1 MWRLAR
7 ACARGWGPGR
17 AAPAGA
23 RSGPLTVAAA
33 AAAGGPGG
41 WYEWLAQSAP
51 VHGAEAGLVAL
62 QAAAGLPWWAAI
74 ACGAAVLRTAVTL
87 PLAAHQSRLLAKV
100 GSGRRPRLLRAARG
114 GRPGAERPR
123 SRRILGGASQLP
135 ALRGELESGGSLF
148 FTCVKLENLQ
158 PEIKKLA
165 ERLRY
170 EVSVRGKQ
178 LGWSE
183 KVARFHFKKNLRR
196 IMTELYIRDN
206 CHPFKATLLVWVQIP
221 MWVCVSLAL
230 RNCSVGATDSEVQ
243 EQFSAGGALWFTDL
257 TAPDSTWILPV
268 LLGLVN
274 LLIVEIFA
282 SQKMEVSRFQKLATN
297 FFRVVSVVMIPVA
310 ATVPSSM
317 ALYWLSSSFMG
328 LLHNLLLRS
337 PTFRRLC
344 CIPRTK
350 NDSDTPYRDIVSAL
364 TTKYGFKK

>member
-1 MWRLAR
+1 MWRLAGTV
-7 ACARGWGPGR
+7 ARGWAAGG
-17 AAPAGA
+17 AAPA
-23 RSGPLTVAAA
+23 RWRFSAAA
-33 AAAGGPGG
+33 ATSGGPHG

-51 VHGAEAGLVAL
+51 VHWVEDGLVAL
-62 QAAAGLPWWAAI
+62 QAAAGLPWWATI
-74 ACGAAVLRTAVTL
+74 VCGSALLRTAVTL
-87 PLAAHQSRLLAKV
+87 PLAAHQGRVLA
-100 GSGRRPRLLRAARG
+100 
-114 GRPGAERPR
+114 
-123 SRRILGGASQLP
+123 
-135 ALRGELESGGSLF
+135 
-148 FTCVKLENLQ
+148 KLENLQ
-158 PEIKKLA
+158 PEIKQLA

-178 LGWSE
+178 LGWSQ

-196 IMTELYIRDN
+196 IITELYVRDN
-206 CHPFKATLLVWVQIP
+206 CHPFKATLLVWVQLP

-268 LLGLVN
+268 SLGLIN

-282 SQKMEVSRFQKLATN
+282 SQNIQVSKFQKLATN

-317 ALYWLSSSFMG
+317 ALYWLSSSIMG
-328 LLHNLLLRS
+328 LSHNLLLRS
-337 PTFRRLC
+337 PTFRWLC

-350 NDSDTPYRDIVSAL
+350 SDSGSPYRDIVSAL
-364 TTKYGFKK
+364 TAKYSFKK

>member
-1 MWRLAR
+1 RGSCGGRRFLTPRAARGSCSRAR
-7 ACARGWGPGR
+7 AS
-17 AAPAGA
+17 APE
-23 RSGPLTVAAA
+23 PLVAARPPRSCPRSCPH
-33 AAAGGPGG
+33 GTWPPGG
-41 WYEWLAQSAP
+41 RD
-51 VHGAEAGLVAL
+51 GLVAL
-62 QAAAGLPWWAAI
+62 QAATGLPWWAAI
-74 ACGAAVLRTAVTL
+74 VGGAALLRTAVTL
-87 PLAAHQSRLLAKV
+87 PLAAHQGRLLA
-100 GSGRRPRLLRAARG
+100 
-114 GRPGAERPR
+114 
-123 SRRILGGASQLP
+123 
-135 ALRGELESGGSLF
+135 
-148 FTCVKLENLQ
+148 KLENLQ

-196 IMTELYIRDN
+196 IITELYIRDN

-230 RNCSVGATDSEVQ
+230 RNCSVGAIGSEVQ

-268 LLGLVN
+268 SLGLVN
-274 LLIVEIFA
+274 LLIVEIFD
-282 SQKMEVSRFQKLATN
+282 SQKKEVSRFQKLATN

-310 ATVPSSM
+310 STVPSSM

-328 LLHNLLLRS
+328 LSHNLLLRS

-350 NDSDTPYRDIVSAL
+350 SDSDTPYKDIASAL
-364 TTKYGFKK
+364 TTKYSFKK

>member
-1 MWRLAR
+1 
-7 ACARGWGPGR
+7 
-17 AAPAGA
+17 
-23 RSGPLTVAAA
+23 
-33 AAAGGPGG
+33 
-41 WYEWLAQSAP
+41 
-51 VHGAEAGLVAL
+51 
-62 QAAAGLPWWAAI
+62 
-74 ACGAAVLRTAVTL
+74 
-87 PLAAHQSRLLAKV
+87 
-100 GSGRRPRLLRAARG
+100 
-114 GRPGAERPR
+114 
-123 SRRILGGASQLP
+123 
-135 ALRGELESGGSLF
+135 
-148 FTCVKLENLQ
+148 LENLQ
-158 PEIKKLA
+158 PEIKQLA

-196 IMTELYIRDN
+196 IITELYIRDN

-230 RNCSVGATDSEVQ
+230 RNCSVGATDLEVQ

-268 LLGLVN
+268 SLGLMN

-282 SQKMEVSRFQKLATN
+282 SQKMEVSRLQKLATN

-310 ATVPSSM
+310 ASVPSSM

-328 LLHNLLLRS
+328 LSHNLLLRS

-344 CIPRTK
+344 CLPRTK
-350 NDSDTPYRDIVSAL
+350 SDSDTPYRDIVSAL
-364 TTKYGFKK
+364 TTKYSFKK

>member
-7 ACARGWGPGR
+7 PLWQGSAAR
-17 AAPAGA
+17 AHA
-23 RSGPLTVAAA
+23 RLTVAAVSSA
-33 AAAGGPGG
+33 PSGSPGG

-51 VHGAEAGLVAL
+51 VHWAEDGLVAL

-74 ACGAAVLRTAVTL
+74 VCGGAVLRTAVTL
-87 PLAAHQSRLLAKV
+87 PLAAHQSRLLA
-100 GSGRRPRLLRAARG
+100 
-114 GRPGAERPR
+114 
-123 SRRILGGASQLP
+123 Q
-135 ALRGELESGGSLF
+135 
-148 FTCVKLENLQ
+148 LENLQ

-165 ERLRY
+165 EHLRY

-183 KVARFHFKKNLRR
+183 KVVRFHFKKNLRR
-196 IMTELYIRDN
+196 IIAKLYIRDN
-206 CHPFKATLLVWVQIP
+206 CHPFKATLLMWVQIP
-221 MWVCVSLAL
+221 MWVCVSVAL
-230 RNCSVGATDSEVQ
+230 RNCSVGAMDSEVQ

-268 LLGLVN
+268 ALGLVN

-282 SQKMEVSRFQKLATN
+282 LQKLEFSRFQKLATN

-317 ALYWLSSSFMG
+317 ALYWLSSSFLG
-328 LLHNLLLRS
+328 LSHNLLLRS

-350 NDSDTPYRDIVSAL
+350 SDSDTPYRDILCAL
-364 TTKYGFKK
+364 ST

>member
-1 MWRLAR
+1 
-7 ACARGWGPGR
+7 
-17 AAPAGA
+17 
-23 RSGPLTVAAA
+23 
-33 AAAGGPGG
+33 
-41 WYEWLAQSAP
+41 WYEGLAQSAP
-51 VHGAEAGLVAL
+51 VHWAEDGLVGL
-62 QAAAGLPWWAAI
+62 QAATGLPWWAAI
-74 ACGAAVLRTAVTL
+74 ACGAALLRTAVTL
-87 PLAAHQSRLLAKV
+87 PLAAHQGRLL
-100 GSGRRPRLLRAARG
+100 G
-114 GRPGAERPR
+114 
-123 SRRILGGASQLP
+123 
-135 ALRGELESGGSLF
+135 
-148 FTCVKLENLQ
+148 KLENLQ

-165 ERLRY
+165 EHLRY

-196 IMTELYIRDN
+196 IITELYIRDN

-230 RNCSVGATDSEVQ
+230 RNCSVGATGSEVQ

-268 LLGLVN
+268 SLGLMN

-297 FFRVVSVVMIPVA
+297 FFRAVSVVMIPVA
-310 ATVPSSM
+310 AAVPSSM

-328 LLHNLLLRS
+328 LSHNLLLRS

-350 NDSDTPYRDIVSAL
+350 SESDTPYRDLVSAL
-364 TTKYGFKK
+364 TT

>member
-7 ACARGWGPGR
+7 ASAPRALGGR
-17 AAPAGA
+17 
-23 RSGPLTVAAA
+23 LMVAAA
-33 AAAGGPGG
+33 AAAATAGPTGG
-41 WYEWLAQSAP
+41 WYERLAQSVP
-51 VHGAEAGLVAL
+51 VHWAEEGLVAL
-62 QAAAGLPWWAAI
+62 QEAAGLPWWAAI
-74 ACGAAVLRTAVTL
+74 VCGAGLLRTAVTL
-87 PLAAHQSRLLAKV
+87 PLAAHQSHLLA
-100 GSGRRPRLLRAARG
+100 
-114 GRPGAERPR
+114 
-123 SRRILGGASQLP
+123 
-135 ALRGELESGGSLF
+135 
-148 FTCVKLENLQ
+148 KLENLQ

-165 ERLRY
+165 EHLRY

-196 IMTELYIRDN
+196 IITELYIRDN
-206 CHPFKATLLVWVQIP
+206 CHPFKATLLVCVQIP

-230 RNCSVGATDSEVQ
+230 RNCSVGATDSGVQ

-268 LLGLVN
+268 SLGLMN

-328 LLHNLLLRS
+328 LSHNLLLRS

-350 NDSDTPYRDIVSAL
+350 SDSDTPYGDIVSAL

>member
-1 MWRLAR
+1 M
-7 ACARGWGPGR
+7 
-17 AAPAGA
+17 
-23 RSGPLTVAAA
+23 
-33 AAAGGPGG
+33 
-41 WYEWLAQSAP
+41 
-51 VHGAEAGLVAL
+51 AL

-74 ACGAAVLRTAVTL
+74 AGGAFLLRTAVTL
-87 PLAAHQSRLLAKV
+87 PLAAHQGRLLA
-100 GSGRRPRLLRAARG
+100 
-114 GRPGAERPR
+114 
-123 SRRILGGASQLP
+123 
-135 ALRGELESGGSLF
+135 
-148 FTCVKLENLQ
+148 KLENLQ

-178 LGWSE
+178 VGWSE

-196 IMTELYIRDN
+196 IITELYIRDN

-230 RNCSVGATDSEVQ
+230 RNCSVGATNSEVQ

-274 LLIVEIFA
+274 FLIVEIFA
-282 SQKMEVSRFQKLATN
+282 SQKMEVSRLQKLATN
-297 FFRVVSVVMIPVA
+297 FFRVLSVVMVPVA

-317 ALYWLSSSFMG
+317 TLYWLSSSFVG
-328 LLHNLLLRS
+328 LSHNLLLRS

-350 NDSDTPYRDIVSAL
+350 SHSDTPYRDIVSAL

>member
-7 ACARGWGPGR
+7 P
-17 AAPAGA
+17 GA
-23 RSGPLTVAAA
+23 RSWRLTAAA
-33 AAAGGPGG
+33 RGRSTVSAASGGLGG

-51 VHGAEAGLVAL
+51 VQGAQDGLVAL
-62 QAAAGLPWWAAI
+62 QAATGLPWWAAI
-74 ACGAAVLRTAVTL
+74 VGGAALLRTAVTL
-87 PLAAHQSRLLAKV
+87 PLAAHQGRLLA
-100 GSGRRPRLLRAARG
+100 
-114 GRPGAERPR
+114 
-123 SRRILGGASQLP
+123 
-135 ALRGELESGGSLF
+135 
-148 FTCVKLENLQ
+148 KLENLQ

-178 LGWSE
+178 LHWSE

-196 IMTELYIRDN
+196 IITELYIRDN

-221 MWVCVSLAL
+221 MWVCVSVAL
-230 RNCSVGATDSEVQ
+230 RNCSVGAIGSEVQ
-243 EQFSAGGALWFTDL
+243 EQFSSGGALWFTDL

-268 LLGLVN
+268 SLGLVN
-274 LLIVEIFA
+274 FLIVEIFA
-282 SQKMEVSRFQKLATN
+282 SQKKEVSKFQKLATN

-317 ALYWLSSSFMG
+317 ALYWLSSSFLG
-328 LLHNLLLRS
+328 LSHNLLLRS

-350 NDSDTPYRDIVSAL
+350 SDSDTPYKDIVSAL
-364 TTKYGFKK
+364 TTKYSFKK